1 MGHICKSLS
10 KRIARRTRKYTGAA
24 YNGVRGQ
31 RGPTAQTAPHRRR
44 QNPPQYLGGRV
55 DLLDP
60 IRVARLRLLLCAP
73 AIAEDERSDEPEEAD
88 RAAEQNDGV
97 TLHVCADRPHE
108 RCGDTRRKT
117 RGEKKRAVST
127 GRRGDFAVS
136 TAARWRRVRCVPGT
150 PKTML
155 LLRRVVA
162 RRGPQVCPSL
172 LICPCVTDTFPLPTD
187 APARRTA
194 CSLTGERRQ
203 YRRRR
208 RRL

>member
-1 MGHICKSLS
+1 MVGHICKSLS

-88 RAAEQNDGV
+88 RAAEQNNGV
-97 TLHVCADRPHE
+97 TPMYVRIARMNAMRRHAGE
-108 RCGDTRRKT
+108 RHA
-117 RGEKKRAVST
+117 EKKS
-127 GRRGDFAVS
+127 GRSVQAEGVILQ
-136 TAARWRRVRCVPGT
+136 C
-150 PKTML
+150 
-155 LLRRVVA
+155 
-162 RRGPQVCPSL
+162 
-172 LICPCVTDTFPLPTD
+172 
-187 APARRTA
+187 
-194 CSLTGERRQ
+194 
-203 YRRRR
+203 RRRR
-208 RRL
+208 GGGAYVVSRVLRRPCCCCVALSHVAALKFAPPFSFALV